1 MRSQLRLPPRWLSCD
16 LSCKRPSLGGRRKK
30 SYCNRTRGYR
40 TPCSNVQSR
49 LACEANMNMSPLAC
63 SLLGAGYP
71 AILHISH
78 LTRIT
83 GESEQTIRNR
93 LSQKNYPIPSSIV
106 GGRRIFCL
114 GDVASYIETIQ
125 LQTNQNNIRRGRP
138 TKAKAMLMAK
148 QDAVAPLSIED

>member
-1 MRSQLRLPPRWLSCD
+1 
-16 LSCKRPSLGGRRKK
+16 
-30 SYCNRTRGYR
+30 
-40 TPCSNVQSR
+40 
-49 LACEANMNMSPLAC
+49 MNMSPLAC

>member
-1 MRSQLRLPPRWLSCD
+1 MFSQLQTPEPRGTEDGESLYPHSRIWNPL
-16 LSCKRPSLGGRRKK
+16 LKRPVKAGV
-30 SYCNRTRGYR
+30 RGH
-40 TPCSNVQSR
+40 
-49 LACEANMNMSPLAC
+49 MNMSPLAC
-63 SLLGAGYP
+63 SLLGAGFP

-114 GDVASYIETIQ
+114 GDVASYIENIQ
-125 LQTNQNNIRRGRP
+125 LQTNQKNIRRGRP

-148 QDAVAPLSIED
+148 QDAVAQLNIED